1 MLTRIYTLPGA
12 KLKEQNDEN
21 LLKFY
26 RKAYD
31 NLAADNQKLR
41 DRLSKYEDLS
51 TPDNVHV
58 LSACAK
64 GIEQDLDLAS

>member
-41 DRLSKYEDLS
+41 ERLSKYEDLS

-58 LSACAK
+58 LSACIDGVTK
-64 GIEQDLDLAS
+64 DLDLAS